1 MTQSGD
7 EAVAKADSRATATR
21 DVNIDTAPSLP
32 IPADTANVR
41 LGPELDDACLPLLP
55 LIGIWRGEGRF
66 GNEPGERAPQFGQQ
80 ITFAHDGRALVRYD
94 SVTWLLG
101 PDGEVTGPGPREI
114 GWLRPVASAVK
125 AAAGGAA
132 NTENAGSTA
141 GIAPAGDAASSR
153 AADEPGAGP
162 AAAPLALRFTV
173 AHNDGG
179 VDAFAGTAPALT
191 RWEFTGARGSRLYGI
206 TPDGQLAYVDERIV
220 PGGESAEPEP
230 YASAVLDRIAG

>member
-7 EAVAKADSRATATR
+7 EAVARADTRAAATR
-21 DVNIDTAPSLP
+21 DVNIDTAPPLP

-41 LGPELDDACLPLLP
+41 LGPELDDACLALLP
-55 LIGIWRGEGRF
+55 LVGIWRGEGRF

-80 ITFAHDGRALVRYD
+80 ITFAHDGRAFIRYE

-114 GWLRPVASAVK
+114 GWLRPVAP
-125 AAAGGAA
+125 AA
-132 NTENAGSTA
+132 TA
-141 GIAPAGDAASSR
+141 DADAA
-153 AADEPGAGP
+153 DDGGDDTP
-162 AAAPLALRFTV
+162 AAPALRFTV
-173 AHNDGG
+173 TREDGAAD
-179 VDAFAGTAPALT
+179 VFAGTAPALT

-206 TPDGQLAYVDERIV
+206 TPDGQLAYVDERIPV
-220 PGGESAEPEP
+220 QSLVTTDGTAEPEP